1 MFPVLVWDE
10 VHIQK
15 NGNLRC
21 SGKFKGVI
29 NPINELGKTY
39 LINVFGAEFIVVIT
53 HIHDFI
59 RWDAVDER
67 TYRNL

>member
-15 NGNLRC
+15 NGKLRC
-21 SGKFKGVI
+21 SGSFKNNI
-29 NPINELGKTY
+29 NPSKELGKTY
-39 LINVFGAEFIVVIT
+39 LIDVFGAEFLVVIT
-53 HIHDFI
+53 TVHDFI

-67 TYRNL
+67 TYRNG